1 MKKKDRRA
9 IYALRA
15 AIEELSLEVKH
26 LARPA
31 PPNYYVVPGYQPNQP
46 AYVPT
51 VISDTTN
58 ACGKPKVTTTNA

>member
-31 PPNYYVVPGYQPNQP
+31 PPNYYVVPDYQPAQP
-46 AYVPT
+46 VYVPT
-51 VISDTTN
+51 VINDATN
-58 ACGKPKVTTTNA
+58 VCGKPTTTNA